1 MAAGPSEKSWVPPN
15 LQTFP
20 RGGSFVCYNI
30 RKIKNSTM
38 KILPTKFARYSVSD
52 TGIVFRDGRELK
64 SHPRGVITENG
75 TRYQAVNISIY
86 DDNGKFAK
94 QIKYYVHRLVAEA
107 FIENPNNLSDVDH
120 IDRNKENNYVDNL
133 RWCSRIDNM
142 AWNAKRFKIT
152 DTRTGKVYVGNN
164 NISWIKENWEWIS
177 KRTKMDIV
185 SYTKYLN
192 YRKKA
197 CGLVIEKY
205 DL

>member
-1 MAAGPSEKSWVPPN
+1 
-15 LQTFP
+15 
-20 RGGSFVCYNI
+20 
-30 RKIKNSTM
+30 M
-38 KILPTKFARYSVSD
+38 KISPTKFARYSVSD
-52 TGIVFRDGRELK
+52 TGIVFRDGKELK
-64 SHPRGVITENG
+64 SHARGVITENG

-94 QIKYYVHRLVAEA
+94 QIKYYVHRLVAET
-107 FIENPNNLSDVDH
+107 FIENPENLTDVDH
-120 IDRNKENNYVDNL
+120 IDRNKENNHVKNL

-142 AWNAKRFKIT
+142 AWNAKAFKIT
-152 DTRTGKVYVGNN
+152 DTKTGKIYEGHN
-164 NISWIKENWEWIS
+164 NISWIKANWEWIS

-205 DL
+205 DR